1 MCTCASCSYTD
12 KYSGKGFAEWPR
24 GEPAGPRASAAA
36 YAAHV
41 RYSQQWG
48 RAPSGNMH
56 HAPACSQ
63 AARSGVPARV
73 GGSTRYIR
81 PEGCFPGAA
90 DAKAG
95 LDAYIAAFEHL
106 NGLKRQEP
114 VKAPASPARPSKSAQ
129 HFPELDRQPEAIT
142 IYDMRKDKAKR
153 TVGRPLMP
161 GRRVVVKLEER
172 QIKAAEKLGCG
183 NVAAGIR
190 KALEA
195 A

>member
-12 KYSGKGFAEWPR
+12 KYAGKGFAEWPR

-41 RYSQQWG
+41 AHLWKGVPRKSTAFTPGQ
-48 RAPSGNMH
+48 APQYPSWCSTKAM
-56 HAPACSQ
+56 APAVLKIPDPCESL
-63 AARSGVPARV
+63 AEYV
-73 GGSTRYIR
+73 
-81 PEGCFPGAA
+81 A
-90 DAKAG
+90 DFDK
-95 LDAYIAAFEHL
+95 L

-114 VKAPASPARPSKSAQ
+114 AKAPARPATISKSPQ

-142 IYDMRKDKAKR
+142 IYDMRKEKAKR
-153 TVGRPLMP
+153 SVGRPPMP
-161 GRRVVVKLEER
+161 GRRVVVKLQEKH
-172 QIKAAEKLGCG
+172 IAKAIKLGG
-183 NVAAGIR
+183 GGETAMSEGIR